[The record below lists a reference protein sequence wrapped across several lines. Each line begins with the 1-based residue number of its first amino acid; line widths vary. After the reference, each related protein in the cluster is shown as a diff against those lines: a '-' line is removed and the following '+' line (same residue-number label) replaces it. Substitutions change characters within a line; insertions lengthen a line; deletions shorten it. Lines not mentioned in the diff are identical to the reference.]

1 MTLAVND
8 TNHRRWRDMI
18 EGLVDEWRSVDDD
31 GVLDLNAEESASK
44 TAPTR

>member
-8 TNHRRWRDMI
+8 TDHRRWRDRI

-31 GVLDLNAEESASK
+31 DDVIDLTAEEKVTS
-44 TAPTR
+44 